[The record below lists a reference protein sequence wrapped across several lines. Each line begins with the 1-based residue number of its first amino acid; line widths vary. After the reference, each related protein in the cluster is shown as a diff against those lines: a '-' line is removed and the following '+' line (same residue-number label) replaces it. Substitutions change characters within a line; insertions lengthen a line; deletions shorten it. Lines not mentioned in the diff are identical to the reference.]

1 MVIILINYLHFINEY
16 TVLIIYKIIILLH
29 PPNIPIFGKP
39 INLTSNISTV
49 LGGAY
54 IKFIF
59 NAKLKY
65 STYLA

>member
-1 MVIILINYLHFINEY
+1 MP
-16 TVLIIYKIIILLH
+16 K
-29 PPNIPIFGKP
+29 FGKP
-39 INLTSNISTV
+39 SNLTSNISIV